1 MNATPKFY
9 KRFRMVL
16 YPLEVG
22 VMERYSILTIAV
34 GLAVLILLMGCNK
47 AQSPSDESVLG
58 SVQSATPAMAG
69 GARIEKPFQQQLSGA
84 ECYSGGGGK
93 YAGNAGFGFPIRS
106 NRVLAFTI
114 GPLSDRLSPGQENNR
129 PYDGAGTYTNIG
141 IALQS
146 PNGKSI
152 AGSGTIT
159 LNP

>member
-22 VMERYSILTIAV
+22 IMQRYSILTIAL

-58 SVQSATPAMAG
+58 SVQSATTAMAG
-69 GARIEKPFQQQLSGA
+69 GAHIEKPFQQQLSGP

-93 YAGNAGFGFPIRS
+93 YAGNVGVGVPSRS
-106 NRVLAFTI
+106 NLVLAFTI

-129 PYDGAGTYTNIG
+129 PYDGAGPDPHIG
-141 IALQS
+141 IPLPS
-146 PNGKSI
+146 
-152 AGSGTIT
+152 
-159 LNP
+159 